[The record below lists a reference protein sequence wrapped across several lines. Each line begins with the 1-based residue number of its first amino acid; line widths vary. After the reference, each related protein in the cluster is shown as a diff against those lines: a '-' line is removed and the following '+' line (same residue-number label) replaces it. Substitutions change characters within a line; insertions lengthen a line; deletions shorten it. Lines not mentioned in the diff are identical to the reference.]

1 MRKFERVETETRRT
15 ALIEATARV
24 LARQGAAG
32 ASVRAIA
39 AEAGVSPGLVTH
51 HFASVDAL
59 VARTYVAVGERVAAA
74 LAAATHAVG
83 DDPRARLEA
92 YVGASFAPP
101 IADPDLLAT
110 WTALWSLTRSNAAVA
125 AEHDRS
131 YAAYRAGLE
140 GLLTACGVPAAELRL
155 AALSI
160 AALVDGLWLE
170 LCLSPSGFTAEEARV
185 VATRHLGH
193 LLSATDR

>member
-1 MRKFERVETETRRT
+1 MRKFERVETEARR
-15 ALIEATARV
+15 ASLIEATARV
-24 LARQGAAG
+24 LARDGAAG

-59 VARTYVAVGERVAAA
+59 VARTYADVGERVAAA
-74 LAAATHAVG
+74 LAAATETAG

-92 YVGASFAPP
+92 YVAASFAPP
-101 IADPDLLAT
+101 IADPSLLAT

-125 AEHDRS
+125 TEHDRS
-131 YAAYRAGLE
+131 YAAYRSELE
-140 GLLTACGVPAAELRL
+140 TLLTACGVTVGELRL
-155 AALSI
+155 TALSI

-170 LCLSPSGFTAEEARV
+170 LCLSPTGFTAAEART
-185 VATRHLGH
+185 VASRHVAH
-193 LLSATDR
+193 LLGG

>member
-1 MRKFERVETETRRT
+1 MRKFERVEAEVRRT
-15 ALIEATARV
+15 GLIEATARV
-24 LARQGAAG
+24 LARDGAAG

-59 VARTYVAVGERVAAA
+59 VARTYAAVGERVAAA
-74 LAAATHAVG
+74 LTAAAETAG

-101 IADPDLLAT
+101 IADASLLAT
-110 WTALWSLTRSNAAVA
+110 WTALWSLTRSNPAVA

-140 GLLTACGVPAAELRL
+140 ALLIECGVAAGDLRL

-170 LCLSPSGFTAEEARV
+170 LCLSPTGFTAAEART
-185 VATRHLGH
+185 VASRHVAH
-193 LLSATDR
+193 LLGG

>member
-1 MRKFERVETETRRT
+1 MRKFERVETEARRSS
-15 ALIEATARV
+15 LIDATARV
-24 LARQGAAG
+24 LARDGAAG

-59 VARTYVAVGERVAAA
+59 VARTYAAVGARVAAA
-74 LAAATHAVG
+74 LTAATEAAG

-92 YVGASFAPP
+92 YVAASFAPP
-101 IADPDLLAT
+101 IADSSLLAT
-110 WTALWSLTRSNAAVA
+110 WTALWSLTRSNPAVA

-140 GLLTACGVPAAELRL
+140 TLLTICGIPAGELRL
-155 AALSI
+155 IALSI

-170 LCLSPSGFTAEEARV
+170 LCLSPTGLTADEARI

-193 LLSATDR
+193 LLGG